1 MVCHGTG
8 PAGCSR
14 EALAGLQSS
23 SVQALA
29 VVCAPVALCLH
40 PRRRHAPPLP
50 VCGLWPFR
58 PRPSS
63 TGHELGTLHPRA
75 VGWSVAVQGARST
88 SVVVVSLDEAVQC
101 SARACSEVTSC
112 QPNAAPQPLEAAVVS
127 HTRSHSTTQASDGG
141 MSRRASAPWRMC
153 RGEESGAAAVQ
164 WWLACV
170 ACWKEARLALPYG
183 VRRRPGG
190 AIWFGLGVTVGD
202 AAN

>member
-1 MVCHGTG
+1 MDGVPWNWPGRLQQRGSRWIAKQQCASAGRRLRACRAM
-8 PAGCSR
+8 PASQASSR
-14 EALAGLQSS
+14 TTPACLW
-23 SVQALA
+23 A
-29 VVCAPVALCLH
+29 VAVP
-40 PRRRHAPPLP
+40 
-50 VCGLWPFR
+50 
-58 PRPSS
+58 PSS

-127 HTRSHSTTQASDGG
+127 HTRSHPTTQASDGG